1 MPSLG
6 LVMIL
11 RNEEENLLRSLKPV
25 AHLFDEVVVVDT
37 GSADS
42 TVKIARSLGARVHE
56 IKWNND
62 FAAARNYSI
71 SKAKADY
78 LFWLDGDN
86 AISPQDV
93 ARLRKFLETET
104 GEFIGWGRE
113 ILVPRG
119 GSLIQKRLFPRRPDV
134 FFRGRI
140 HEQLSH
146 PDWFRFVYLGVDILH
161 WGYQDPA
168 AAKAKG
174 LRNLE
179 LLTEEL
185 EAAPGDFFLLYQK
198 GKTLFNLRRYPEAL
212 ESLSRALEIDPDS
225 TQNPEL
231 QAHARILLGLARER
245 TGDDQAAVL
254 FEKAAESFPLA
265 RKIALFHLGRIKAR
279 ESDPRAAME
288 SLGLFLNEPDQHLTL
303 GPGHAQDELPGPDA
317 AGPAPPRPGRARR
330 RPGLSGT
337 GRGRRAGEPPAS
349 PRAGQGTHG
358 AWPPG
363 PGPPGPVR
371 VGPDESQRQG
381 PGRVKAVDRLGKPW
395 AWARRSWDQARPFSG
410 QSYQANYSL
419 SPGHRSRAR
428 RQGRGQRAER
438 GKICF
443 LSTRSQGIF
452 LGGAGAGGLVS
463 ANPSLFGML
472 VA

>member
-11 RNEEENLLRSLKPV
+11 RNEEKNLLRSLKPV
-25 AHLFDEVVVVDT
+25 AHLFDEAVVVDT
-37 GSADS
+37 GSTDS
-42 TVKIARSLGARVHE
+42 TVKIARSLGACVHE

-71 SKAKADY
+71 GKAKADY

-93 ARLRKFLETET
+93 ARLRKLLETET
-104 GEFIGWGRE
+104 GEVIGWGRE

-198 GKTLFNLRRYPEAL
+198 GKTLFNLRRYPEVL
-212 ESLSRALEIDPDS
+212 EPLSKALEIDPDS
-225 TQNPEL
+225 AQNPEL

-245 TGDDQAAVL
+245 TGDDRAAVL
-254 FEKAAESFPLA
+254 FEKTAESFPLA
-265 RKIALFHLGRIKAR
+265 RKIALFHLGRVKAR
-279 ESDPRAAME
+279 ESDSRAAME
-288 SLGLFLNEPDQHLTL
+288 SLELFLKEPDQHLTL
-303 GPGHAQDELPGPDA
+303 DLDMPRMNFQALMLLARLHRDQGEPEEGLAYLEQAVAAEPENPLPRRELVKE
-317 AGPAPPRPGRARR
+317 
-330 RPGLSGT
+330 LVEL
-337 GRGRRAGEPPAS
+337 GRR
-349 PRAGQGTHG
+349 
-358 AWPPG
+358 
-363 PGPPGPVR
+363 
-371 VGPDESQRQG
+371 
-381 PGRVKAVDRLGKPW
+381 
-395 AWARRSWDQARPFSG
+395 DQAR
-410 QSYQANYSL
+410 QAL
-419 SPGHRSRAR
+419 AGL
-428 RQGRGQRAER
+428 AEM
-438 GKICF
+438 
-443 LSTRSQGIF
+443 
-452 LGGAGAGGLVS
+452 
-463 ANPSLFGML
+463 NPSDKALAGL
-472 VA
+472 KRLTG